1 MTLINKIA
9 SKVEYTEITKSVKSN
24 EKAWRQKERQK
35 ANETNLRKSTKEI
48 LKFDWLIK
56 TSIMSASVID

>member
-1 MTLINKIA
+1 MK
-9 SKVEYTEITKSVKSN
+9 
-24 EKAWRQKERQK
+24 KAWRQKERQK

-56 TSIMSASVID
+56 TSITSARVID